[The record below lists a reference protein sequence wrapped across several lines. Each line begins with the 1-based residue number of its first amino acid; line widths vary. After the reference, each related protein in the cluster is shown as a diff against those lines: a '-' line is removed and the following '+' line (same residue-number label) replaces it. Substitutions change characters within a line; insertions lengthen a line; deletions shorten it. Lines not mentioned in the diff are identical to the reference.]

1 MKTNRPATGIDRFWH
16 DPEPCLSANS
26 HTALFHLPFSAT
38 FMEIRKLNSLRGI
51 AALIVLVS
59 HYSNESGLLGKALGS
74 GGGQFGVMLFFLLSA
89 FLISYLYLHQ
99 QPRRPQLTA
108 YFRARA
114 GRVLPLFLFTVL
126 ACWGARQVLPPPFRD
141 MAFDVSSGPLLASH
155 LLLFFGSN
163 VLWTIPPEIHFY
175 VFFGLIWPVW
185 RMAPRAVG
193 MAMLAGAAMALA
205 LGKGQEFS
213 TTLFGLPLT
222 INDVKAFPYFVTGL
236 LLGQLYRHW
245 RPPAARQHALYVL
258 SLAVLPLLY
267 PMIFESI
274 TGLKH
279 AMWGDPLILLAVG
292 GVFFLTVFMV
302 PAGNYLLEN
311 PIGDFLGKVSY
322 SAYLLHYP
330 LLLVLKEFGLARG
343 ISGLALFL
351 LLTALLS
358 ETSFRL
364 LEAPMRRL
372 IRGPGRA

>member
-1 MKTNRPATGIDRFWH
+1 M
-16 DPEPCLSANS
+16 
-26 HTALFHLPFSAT
+26 
-38 FMEIRKLNSLRGI
+38 
-51 AALIVLVS
+51 
-59 HYSNESGLLGKALGS
+59 
-74 GGGQFGVMLFFLLSA
+74 
-89 FLISYLYLHQ
+89 
-99 QPRRPQLTA
+99 
-108 YFRARA
+108 
-114 GRVLPLFLFTVL
+114 
-126 ACWGARQVLPPPFRD
+126 
-141 MAFDVSSGPLLASH
+141 
-155 LLLFFGSN
+155 
-163 VLWTIPPEIHFY
+163 
-175 VFFGLIWPVW
+175 
-185 RMAPRAVG
+185 
-193 MAMLAGAAMALA
+193 
-205 LGKGQEFS
+205 
-213 TTLFGLPLT
+213 
-222 INDVKAFPYFVTGL
+222 TGL